1 MGLLLKA
8 VCDCMSSSLVLDE
21 PGFLAVV
28 IEPLLTTMF
37 YEGRG
42 GAGSCWLREA
52 GGSTRYLKAC
62 LPALNLS
69 SLST

>member
-1 MGLLLKA
+1 
-8 VCDCMSSSLVLDE
+8 VLDE

-37 YEGRG
+37 CETRAA
-42 GAGSCWLREA
+42 AGSYWFWEA